1 MFEKIITIISLILII
16 PSFYLV
22 LRYNLHMFQ
31 QNGYKPS
38 EHFKWLL
45 KNFGRQNVLT
55 VFIIPVFF
63 LALFDRVNVTYRMG
77 FKLLVLAVL
86 VFLII
91 YYGYLRR
98 ENSKK
103 KLVFTNR
110 VKRILC
116 TNIIVAF
123 LIPFCIAAAGT
134 GFSDH
139 SRFEKYFYLS
149 ALLMITAEPCLIL
162 LSNFINKPVE
172 KGINRH
178 YINDAKRILKEVSP
192 VIIGVTGSYGKTSV
206 KYFLKTLLEEKYDVL
221 ITPESYNTPMG
232 VVRTIREEMKKTNQI
247 FVCEMGARHVGDI
260 KEICDIVNP
269 DHGIITAVGPQHLET
284 FFNIENIK
292 KTKFELADAL
302 PDDGMLFLNGDSQNI
317 VDFVNENK
325 EKYGKAYFYN
335 IENNLPGAESA
346 SALDKQSQATE
357 NASAAI
363 FSNSYKASKIS
374 LSASGTSFT
383 VTAPSGETE
392 NYEMRLV
399 GGYNLT
405 DVLGAISVANQMG
418 ISLHDLTVP
427 VRRLRP
433 VEHRMQLIDKGGN
446 VSIIDDAY
454 NSNPVGSKAAV
465 ETLHMFDGMHIL
477 ITPGMVELG
486 NKEAE
491 YNKAF
496 GTYAAANCDYVLLVG
511 EKHTR
516 PIKEGLDEAGF
527 PAEHIHVFEKLPLAL
542 NFAYRIST
550 EKHKYILLENDL
562 PDNYN

>member
-1 MFEKIITIISLILII
+1 MIEKIITIISLILII

-31 QNGYKPS
+31 QNGYKS
-38 EHFKWLL
+38 AEHFKWFR

-55 VFIIPVFF
+55 VFIIPVVF
-63 LALFDRVNVTYRMG
+63 LALFDKVSFDYRFG

-86 VFLII
+86 IFLVF
-91 YYGYLRR
+91 YYNFLRR

-110 VKRILC
+110 VKRILF
-116 TNIIVAF
+116 TNIVVAL
-123 LIPFCIAAAGT
+123 LIPFLVAAIGAG
-134 GFSDH
+134 FEDL
-139 SRFEKYFYLS
+139 SRFGKYFYLT
-149 ALLMITAEPCLIL
+149 ALIMITAEPYLIL

-172 KGINRH
+172 KGINQH
-178 YINDAKRILKEVSP
+178 YINDAKRILNDVSP
-192 VIIGVTGSYGKTSV
+192 VVIGVTGSYGKTSV

-232 VVRTIREEMKKTNQI
+232 VVRTIREQMKKTNQI

-260 KEICDIVNP
+260 KEICDIVHP
-269 DHGIITAVGPQHLET
+269 KHGIITAVGPQHLET

-302 PDDGMLFLNGDSQNI
+302 PDDGMLFLNGDSENI

-325 EKYGKAYFYN
+325 EKYGKAFFYHVV
-335 IENNLPGAESA
+335 NNEADDHAADDTEKA
-346 SALDKQSQATE
+346 SAE
-357 NASAAI
+357 I
-363 FSNSYKASKIS
+363 ISNSYKASDIS

-383 VTAPSGETE
+383 VTSPSGETE
-392 NYEMRLV
+392 HFEMRLV

-454 NSNPVGSKAAV
+454 NSNPAGSKAAV
-465 ETLHMFDGMHIL
+465 ETLSMFDGMHIL

-486 NKEAE
+486 HKEYE

-511 EKHTR
+511 ERHTK
-516 PIKEGLDEAGF
+516 PIKEGLEDAGF
-527 PAEHIHVFEKLPLAL
+527 PSERIHVFDKLEMAV

-550 EKHKYILLENDL
+550 EKHKFILLENDL